1 MAKRKKQESGSDERL
16 PPVAASRTTDIFAR
30 RNRGLLFDVLIFLA
44 NIFLMQILVRL
55 FLLIFREAAAGD
67 FWAKA
72 ELLSFYAGMLVLPSL
87 AAVLKRWHFHQRIKR
102 AGEKE
107 AVGGWLPFGCI
118 FLPFL
123 YLVVIMWITLAVA
136 LTFLDLFPDSEL
148 GRTGSGV
155 LLGVGLA
162 YNVVQTVLVFR
173 YFSPPKHKPKSAF
186 LRSPRSEIL
195 GDLCIFLNMLL
206 YQVLLNWGAMTYPGF
221 HEGKF
226 VDRFIPLVFFALLMY
241 LTGRIFYLV
250 EDVRH
255 PRTFLTIL
263 LANSPIFIRAVLAGG
278 PAR

>member
-1 MAKRKKQESGSDERL
+1 MRGKKSDSESDK
-16 PPVAASRTTDIFAR
+16 PPAAVVSRTADIFAR

-44 NIFLMQILVRL
+44 NVFLMQLLVRL

-72 ELLSFYAGMLVLPSL
+72 ELLFFYTGMLVLPSL
-87 AAVLKRWHFHQRIKR
+87 AAVLKRWHFHQRMKR

-155 LLGVGLA
+155 LLGVGLV
-162 YNVVQTVLVFR
+162 YNVFQTVLVFR
-173 YFSPPKHKPKSAF
+173 FFSPPKRRPKSEF
-186 LRSPRSEIL
+186 LRSPRSDML
-195 GDLCIFLNMLL
+195 GDL
-206 YQVLLNWGAMTYPGF
+206 
-221 HEGKF
+221 
-226 VDRFIPLVFFALLMY
+226 
-241 LTGRIFYLV
+241 
-250 EDVRH
+250 
-255 PRTFLTIL
+255 
-263 LANSPIFIRAVLAGG
+263 
-278 PAR
+278 